1 MSALL
6 NYLGALGT
14 TAANVPAAYNL
25 VPQPRPMVAVKE
37 AAPLPGHLVV
47 PNAEASAN
55 VTVTL
60 AAGQQMFQSHA
71 CFACHGEA
79 GAGTVRAPALAGPVA
94 KLSDAQL
101 IELLQNPDPKMR
113 AGGMSPLIATPSQI
127 TSLVSY
133 LRTIPRTTARP
144 QGGAGTPAE
153 SVAETNTGAALEAPP
168 SAMAPTQPTPA
179 TTPGPSP
186 SVATAAV
193 PASIGRG
200 LFVANGCAAC
210 HGPNGGGT
218 RFAPALIGIIRTY
231 PPPQLTG
238 LLRHP
243 SNKMRDGGMP
253 AIHLSD
259 TGLQQL
265 VAYLAS
271 LGAAPSASAKASARP
286 SGVQPAP
293 TTFTSTQ
300 SAEVTRAATEQ
311 LNALALAPEAVHG
324 RAVFE
329 RNNCET
335 CHGIGG
341 LSGTVAAPGLAGTA
355 SILPAQT
362 LEDLL
367 RHHSKSMQKGGM
379 PLTNMNQKDMNDIVA
394 FIRSLPNTSQ

>member
-1 MSALL
+1 MRAL
-6 NYLGALGT
+6 
-14 TAANVPAAYNL
+14 PATEKPA
-25 VPQPRPMVAVKE
+25 Q
-37 AAPLPGHLVV
+37 AP
-47 PNAEASAN
+47 
-55 VTVTL
+55 
-60 AAGQQMFQSHA
+60 
-71 CFACHGEA
+71 
-79 GAGTVRAPALAGPVA
+79 RAPALAGLVA
-94 KLSDAQL
+94 NLSDAQL
-101 IELLQNPDPKMR
+101 IELLQNPDTKMR
-113 AGGMSPLIATPSQI
+113 AGGMSPLIAAPSQV

-231 PPPQLTG
+231 PPAQLTG

-253 AIHLSD
+253 AINLPDAS
-259 TGLQQL
+259 LQQL
-265 VAYLAS
+265 VVYLSS
-271 LGAAPSASAKASARP
+271 LGAAPSAAATASTHP
-286 SGVQPAP
+286 SGVQVATRSVQ
-293 TTFTSTQ
+293 TT
-300 SAEVTRAATEQ
+300 EVNRAATEQ
-311 LNALALAPEAVHG
+311 LNTLALTPEAQHG
-324 RAVFE
+324 RVIFQ